1 MDQINLT
8 PTLLPVVWLVFF
20 TLFFQA
26 RKVLAVDVNFTICS
40 VPRYCGGLWI
50 KFPFFIRELDEP
62 RCGFPRFNVSC
73 RNNSTPV
80 LSLPDGDY
88 IINDIFYQNQYF
100 LVSRADRHAVCGH
113 SIQNISLPED
123 RFYLPKS
130 QREMVLLFDCNLTTR
145 GMEEFS
151 QDMVD
156 CGSGNESHTTLA
168 LWNGDKELGFV
179 SGNCTKSVLAPVA
192 FTDGMENVE
201 DVVNRGFVLN
211 WIASDCSVC
220 EGTGGKCG
228 FDYTSYHFN
237 CFCPDRPHSAR
248 CRPGMSFS
256 LSCSCMV

>member
-1 MDQINLT
+1 
-8 PTLLPVVWLVFF
+8 
-20 TLFFQA
+20 
-26 RKVLAVDVNFTICS
+26 
-40 VPRYCGGLWI
+40 
-50 KFPFFIRELDEP
+50 
-62 RCGFPRFNVSC
+62 
-73 RNNSTPV
+73 
-80 LSLPDGDY
+80 
-88 IINDIFYQNQYF
+88 
-100 LVSRADRHAVCGH
+100 
-113 SIQNISLPED
+113 
-123 RFYLPKS
+123 
-130 QREMVLLFDCNLTTR
+130 MVLLFDCNLTTR